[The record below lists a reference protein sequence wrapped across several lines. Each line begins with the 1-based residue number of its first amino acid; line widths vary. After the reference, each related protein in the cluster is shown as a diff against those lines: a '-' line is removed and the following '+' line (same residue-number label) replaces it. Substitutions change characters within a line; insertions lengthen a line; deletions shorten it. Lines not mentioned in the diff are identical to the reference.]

1 MTEFTLSSTAGH
13 NSAFIKMCSAK
24 KLLGKISQ
32 KFSRETE
39 KDFLEIK
46 CKRMLLVT
54 FTLVKTFHNSHI

>member
-32 KFSRETE
+32 KFSKETE
-39 KDFLEIK
+39 KVF
-46 CKRMLLVT
+46 
-54 FTLVKTFHNSHI
+54 